1 MMMTQIVR
9 VFIRAIAALCL
20 SRGTFS
26 LNPDQTLTFLM
37 FIFERHCI
45 SVATRRCIMQLDACL
60 VVVCLVFVMLKFFL
74 WVTFVVIHFY

>member
-9 VFIRAIAALCL
+9 VFIRAIAAFCL

-37 FIFERHCI
+37 FVLSDIV
-45 SVATRRCIMQLDACL
+45 SVSRR
-60 VVVCLVFVMLKFFL
+60 VVV
-74 WVTFVVIHFY
+74 